1 MLVKDKDI
9 MKVNKELIRLRAEN
23 TEMKEKLQNYIP
35 RRRVR
40 RVFKQMKT
48 ILEADIQ
55 DDNKIYLDQLKEFIQ
70 KIEKEGPQMAGQEI
84 KTAIEH
90 IIGDY
95 ELKDP
100 CDHEEIDVSSAK
112 ITLDISNAVESVLR
126 TATDNLINGT
136 QSNTQPKGMMCA
148 AYNTEEK

>member
-1 MLVKDKDI
+1 MLVNDKDI
-9 MKVNKELIRLRAEN
+9 MKVNKELRRLRAEN
-23 TEMKEKLQNYIP
+23 VEMKEKLDNYIP

-40 RVFKQMKT
+40 RIFKSLKA

-90 IIGDY
+90 VIGDY

-100 CDHEEIDVSSAK
+100 DDDYLNDITTNISQTLNYSEITK
-112 ITLDISNAVESVLR
+112 
-126 TATDNLINGT
+126 
-136 QSNTQPKGMMCA
+136 KG
-148 AYNTEEK
+148 

>member
-1 MLVKDKDI
+1 MLVNDKDI
-9 MKVNKELIRLRAEN
+9 MKVNKELRRLRAEN
-23 TEMKEKLQNYIP
+23 VEMKEKLDNYIP

-40 RVFKQMKT
+40 RVFKSLKA

-100 CDHEEIDVSSAK
+100 DDDYLNNITTNISQTLNYSEITK
-112 ITLDISNAVESVLR
+112 
-126 TATDNLINGT
+126 
-136 QSNTQPKGMMCA
+136 KG
-148 AYNTEEK
+148 

>member
-1 MLVKDKDI
+1 MLVNDKDI
-9 MKVNKELIRLRAEN
+9 MKVNKELRRLRSEN
-23 TEMKEKLQNYIP
+23 EEMKEKLDNYIP

-40 RVFKQMKT
+40 RVFKSLKA

-100 CDHEEIDVSSAK
+100 DDNYLDDITTNISQTLNYSEITK
-112 ITLDISNAVESVLR
+112 
-126 TATDNLINGT
+126 
-136 QSNTQPKGMMCA
+136 KG
-148 AYNTEEK
+148 

>member
-1 MLVKDKDI
+1 MLVDDKDI
-9 MKVNKELIRLRAEN
+9 MKVNKELRRLKSEN
-23 TEMKEKLQNYIP
+23 VEMKEKLNNYIP

-40 RVFKQMKT
+40 RIFKSLKS

-55 DDNKIYLDQLKEFIQ
+55 DDNKIYLDQLKDFIQ

-100 CDHEEIDVSSAK
+100 DDDEYDDITTNISQ
-112 ITLDISNAVESVLR
+112 TLDYSSI
-126 TATDNLINGT
+126 I
-136 QSNTQPKGMMCA
+136 
-148 AYNTEEK
+148 EK

>member
-1 MLVKDKDI
+1 MLVNDKDI
-9 MKVNKELIRLRAEN
+9 MKVNKELKRLRAEN
-23 TEMKEKLQNYIP
+23 VEMKEKLDNYIP

-40 RVFKQMKT
+40 RIFKSLKAV
-48 ILEADIQ
+48 LEADIQ
-55 DDNKIYLDQLKEFIQ
+55 DNNKIYLDQLKEFIQ

-100 CDHEEIDVSSAK
+100 DDDYLDDITTNISQILNYSEITK
-112 ITLDISNAVESVLR
+112 
-126 TATDNLINGT
+126 
-136 QSNTQPKGMMCA
+136 KG
-148 AYNTEEK
+148 

>member
-1 MLVKDKDI
+1 MLVNDKDI
-9 MKVNKELIRLRAEN
+9 MKVNKELRRLRAEN
-23 TEMKEKLQNYIP
+23 VEMKEKLDNYIP
-35 RRRVR
+35 RRTVR
-40 RVFKQMKT
+40 RVLKSLKA

-100 CDHEEIDVSSAK
+100 DDDYLNDITTNISQTLNYSEITK
-112 ITLDISNAVESVLR
+112 
-126 TATDNLINGT
+126 
-136 QSNTQPKGMMCA
+136 KG
-148 AYNTEEK
+148 

>member
-1 MLVKDKDI
+1 MLVNDKDI
-9 MKVNKELIRLRAEN
+9 MKVNKELRKLRAEN
-23 TEMKEKLQNYIP
+23 VEMKEKLDNYIP

-40 RVFKQMKT
+40 RIFKSLKA

-100 CDHEEIDVSSAK
+100 DDDY
-112 ITLDISNAVESVLR
+112 LDDISTNISQTLNYSDITKKV
-126 TATDNLINGT
+126 
-136 QSNTQPKGMMCA
+136 
-148 AYNTEEK
+148 

>member
-1 MLVKDKDI
+1 MLVNDKDI
-9 MKVNKELIRLRAEN
+9 MKVNKELRRLRAEN
-23 TEMKEKLQNYIP
+23 VEMKEKLDNYIP

-40 RVFKQMKT
+40 RIFKSLKA

-55 DDNKIYLDQLKEFIQ
+55 DNNKIYLDQLKEFIQ

-100 CDHEEIDVSSAK
+100 DDDYLDDIITNISQTLNYSEITK
-112 ITLDISNAVESVLR
+112 
-126 TATDNLINGT
+126 
-136 QSNTQPKGMMCA
+136 KG
-148 AYNTEEK
+148 

>member
-1 MLVKDKDI
+1 MLVNDKDI
-9 MKVNKELIRLRAEN
+9 MKVNKELRRLRAEN
-23 TEMKEKLQNYIP
+23 VEMKEKLDNYIP

-40 RVFKQMKT
+40 RIFKSLKA

-100 CDHEEIDVSSAK
+100 DDDYLNNITTNISQTLNYSEITK
-112 ITLDISNAVESVLR
+112 
-126 TATDNLINGT
+126 
-136 QSNTQPKGMMCA
+136 KG
-148 AYNTEEK
+148 

>member
-1 MLVKDKDI
+1 MLINDKDI
-9 MKVNKELIRLRAEN
+9 MKVNKELRRLRAEN
-23 TEMKEKLQNYIP
+23 VEMKEKLDNYIP

-40 RVFKQMKT
+40 RIFKSLKAV
-48 ILEADIQ
+48 LEADIQ

-100 CDHEEIDVSSAK
+100 DDYLDDITTNISQTLNYSEITK
-112 ITLDISNAVESVLR
+112 
-126 TATDNLINGT
+126 
-136 QSNTQPKGMMCA
+136 KG
-148 AYNTEEK
+148 

>member
-1 MLVKDKDI
+1 MLVNDKDI
-9 MKVNKELIRLRAEN
+9 MKVNKELRRLKSEN
-23 TEMKEKLQNYIP
+23 VEMKEKLNNYIP

-40 RVFKQMKT
+40 RIFKSLKS

-55 DDNKIYLDQLKEFIQ
+55 DDNKLYLDQLKDFIQ

-100 CDHEEIDVSSAK
+100 DDEYVDDITTNISQ
-112 ITLDISNAVESVLR
+112 TLDYSSI
-126 TATDNLINGT
+126 I
-136 QSNTQPKGMMCA
+136 
-148 AYNTEEK
+148 EK

>member
-1 MLVKDKDI
+1 MLVNDKDI
-9 MKVNKELIRLRAEN
+9 MKVNKELRRLRAEN
-23 TEMKEKLQNYIP
+23 IEMKEKLDNYIP

-40 RVFKQMKT
+40 RIFKSLKA

-100 CDHEEIDVSSAK
+100 DDDYLNDITTNISQTLNYSEITK
-112 ITLDISNAVESVLR
+112 
-126 TATDNLINGT
+126 
-136 QSNTQPKGMMCA
+136 KG
-148 AYNTEEK
+148 

>member
-1 MLVKDKDI
+1 MLVNDKDI
-9 MKVNKELIRLRAEN
+9 MKVNKELRRLRAEN
-23 TEMKEKLQNYIP
+23 VEMKEKLDNYIP

-40 RVFKQMKT
+40 RIFKSLKA

-100 CDHEEIDVSSAK
+100 DNNYLDDITTNISQTLNYSEITK
-112 ITLDISNAVESVLR
+112 
-126 TATDNLINGT
+126 
-136 QSNTQPKGMMCA
+136 KG
-148 AYNTEEK
+148 

>member
-100 CDHEEIDVSSAK
+100 YIDPSLLPIGEA
-112 ITLDISNAVESVLR
+112 IAQAVE
-126 TATDNLINGT
+126 
-136 QSNTQPKGMMCA
+136 QSQLGRIGMN
-148 AYNTEEK
+148 YGRNI

>member
-1 MLVKDKDI
+1 MLVNDKDI
-9 MKVNKELIRLRAEN
+9 MKVNKELRRLRAEN
-23 TEMKEKLQNYIP
+23 VEMKEKLDNYIP

-40 RVFKQMKT
+40 RVFKSLKT

-100 CDHEEIDVSSAK
+100 DDNYLDDITTNISQTLNYSEITK
-112 ITLDISNAVESVLR
+112 
-126 TATDNLINGT
+126 
-136 QSNTQPKGMMCA
+136 KG
-148 AYNTEEK
+148 

>member
-1 MLVKDKDI
+1 MNISDKEV
-9 MKVNKELIRLRAEN
+9 MKINKELLRLRSEN
-23 TEMKEKLQNYIP
+23 VEMKEKLENYIP

-40 RVFKQMKT
+40 RVFKSLKT
-48 ILEADIQ
+48 ILEADIK
-55 DDNKIYLDQLKEFIQ
+55 DDNKLYLEQLKEFIQ

-100 CDHEEIDVSSAK
+100 DDDIVEDIATSISK
-112 ITLDISNAVESVLR
+112 TLDFSSIIDPNKINMMKGGNINACN
-126 TATDNLINGT
+126 D
-136 QSNTQPKGMMCA
+136 
-148 AYNTEEK
+148 

>member
-1 MLVKDKDI
+1 MLVNDKDI
-9 MKVNKELIRLRAEN
+9 MKVNKELRRLRAEN
-23 TEMKEKLQNYIP
+23 VEMKEKLDNYIP

-40 RVFKQMKT
+40 RVFKSLKA

-84 KTAIEH
+84 KTAIER

-100 CDHEEIDVSSAK
+100 DDEYLNDITTNISQTLNYSEITK
-112 ITLDISNAVESVLR
+112 
-126 TATDNLINGT
+126 
-136 QSNTQPKGMMCA
+136 KG
-148 AYNTEEK
+148 

>member
-1 MLVKDKDI
+1 MLVNDKDI
-9 MKVNKELIRLRAEN
+9 MKVNKELRRLRAEN
-23 TEMKEKLQNYIP
+23 VEMKEKLDNYIP

-40 RVFKQMKT
+40 RIFKSLKA

-90 IIGDY
+90 VIGDY

-100 CDHEEIDVSSAK
+100 DDDYLNDITTNISQTLNYSEIIK
-112 ITLDISNAVESVLR
+112 
-126 TATDNLINGT
+126 
-136 QSNTQPKGMMCA
+136 KG
-148 AYNTEEK
+148 

>member
-1 MLVKDKDI
+1 MLVNDKDI
-9 MKVNKELIRLRAEN
+9 MKVNKELRRLRAEN
-23 TEMKEKLQNYIP
+23 VEMKEKLDNYIP

-40 RVFKQMKT
+40 RVFKSLKA

-100 CDHEEIDVSSAK
+100 DDEYLNDITTNISQTLNYSEITK
-112 ITLDISNAVESVLR
+112 
-126 TATDNLINGT
+126 
-136 QSNTQPKGMMCA
+136 KG
-148 AYNTEEK
+148 

>member
-1 MLVKDKDI
+1 MLVNDKDI
-9 MKVNKELIRLRAEN
+9 MKVNKELRRLRAEN
-23 TEMKEKLQNYIP
+23 VEMKEKLDNYIP

-40 RVFKQMKT
+40 RIFKSLKA

-100 CDHEEIDVSSAK
+100 DDDYINDITTNISQTLNYSEITK
-112 ITLDISNAVESVLR
+112 
-126 TATDNLINGT
+126 
-136 QSNTQPKGMMCA
+136 KG
-148 AYNTEEK
+148 

>member
-1 MLVKDKDI
+1 MSTEE
-9 MKVNKELIRLRAEN
+9 ELKKLRAEN
-23 TEMKEKLQNYIP
+23 VEMREKLDNYIP

-40 RVFKQMKT
+40 RIFKSLKAV
-48 ILEADIQ
+48 LEADIQ

-100 CDHEEIDVSSAK
+100 DDNHLDDITTNISQTLNYSEITKND
-112 ITLDISNAVESVLR
+112 
-126 TATDNLINGT
+126 
-136 QSNTQPKGMMCA
+136 
-148 AYNTEEK
+148 

>member
-1 MLVKDKDI
+1 MLVNDKDI
-9 MKVNKELIRLRAEN
+9 MKINKELRRLRAEN
-23 TEMKEKLQNYIP
+23 VEMKEKLDNYIP

-40 RVFKQMKT
+40 RIFKSLKA

-100 CDHEEIDVSSAK
+100 DDDYLNDITTNISQTLNYSEITK
-112 ITLDISNAVESVLR
+112 
-126 TATDNLINGT
+126 
-136 QSNTQPKGMMCA
+136 KG
-148 AYNTEEK
+148 

>member
-1 MLVKDKDI
+1 MYIKDKDI
-9 MKVNKELIRLRAEN
+9 MKVNQNVIRLKSENAEL
-23 TEMKEKLQNYIP
+23 KEKLQSYIP

-40 RVFKQMKT
+40 RVFKQLKT

-55 DDNKIYLDQLKEFIQ
+55 DENKIYLDQLKEFIQ
-70 KIEKEGPQMAGQEI
+70 KIEKEGPQMAGQDI

-100 CDHEEIDVSSAK
+100 ND
-112 ITLDISNAVESVLR
+112 DINKALGESIMVAVEKSIQGNSAV
-126 TATDNLINGT
+126 NGFHA
-136 QSNTQPKGMMCA
+136 QKISPFKEC
-148 AYNTEEK
+148 

>member
-1 MLVKDKDI
+1 MLVNDKDI
-9 MKVNKELIRLRAEN
+9 MKVNKELRRLRAEN
-23 TEMKEKLQNYIP
+23 VEMKEKLDNYIP

-40 RVFKQMKT
+40 RVFKSLKA

-90 IIGDY
+90 IVGDY

-100 CDHEEIDVSSAK
+100 DDDYLNDITTNISQTLNYSEIAK
-112 ITLDISNAVESVLR
+112 
-126 TATDNLINGT
+126 
-136 QSNTQPKGMMCA
+136 KG
-148 AYNTEEK
+148 

>member
-1 MLVKDKDI
+1 MLVNDKDI
-9 MKVNKELIRLRAEN
+9 MKVNKELRRLRAEN
-23 TEMKEKLQNYIP
+23 VEMKEKLDNYIP
-35 RRRVR
+35 RRRAR
-40 RVFKQMKT
+40 RVFKSLKA

-100 CDHEEIDVSSAK
+100 DDDYLNDITTNISQTLNYSEITK
-112 ITLDISNAVESVLR
+112 
-126 TATDNLINGT
+126 
-136 QSNTQPKGMMCA
+136 KG
-148 AYNTEEK
+148 

>member
-1 MLVKDKDI
+1 MLVNDKDI
-9 MKVNKELIRLRAEN
+9 MKVNKELRRLRAEN
-23 TEMKEKLQNYIP
+23 VEMKEKLDNYIP

-40 RVFKQMKT
+40 RVFKSLKA

-55 DDNKIYLDQLKEFIQ
+55 DDNKIYLALLKEFIQ

-100 CDHEEIDVSSAK
+100 DNDYLNDITTNISQTLNYSEITK
-112 ITLDISNAVESVLR
+112 
-126 TATDNLINGT
+126 
-136 QSNTQPKGMMCA
+136 KG
-148 AYNTEEK
+148 

>member
-1 MLVKDKDI
+1 MLVNDKDI
-9 MKVNKELIRLRAEN
+9 MKVNKELRRLRSEN
-23 TEMKEKLQNYIP
+23 EEMKEKLDNYIP

-40 RVFKQMKT
+40 RVFKSLKA

-100 CDHEEIDVSSAK
+100 DDDYLNDITTNISQTLNYSEITK
-112 ITLDISNAVESVLR
+112 
-126 TATDNLINGT
+126 
-136 QSNTQPKGMMCA
+136 KG
-148 AYNTEEK
+148 

>member
-1 MLVKDKDI
+1 MLVNDKDI
-9 MKVNKELIRLRAEN
+9 MKVNKELRRLRAEN
-23 TEMKEKLQNYIP
+23 VEMKEKLDNYIP

-40 RVFKQMKT
+40 RIFKSLKA

-100 CDHEEIDVSSAK
+100 DDDY
-112 ITLDISNAVESVLR
+112 LDDISTNISQTLNYSDITNKV
-126 TATDNLINGT
+126 
-136 QSNTQPKGMMCA
+136 
-148 AYNTEEK
+148 

>member
-1 MLVKDKDI
+1 MLVNDKDI
-9 MKVNKELIRLRAEN
+9 MKVNKELRRLRAEN
-23 TEMKEKLQNYIP
+23 VEMKEKLDNYIP

-40 RVFKQMKT
+40 RVFKSLKA

-100 CDHEEIDVSSAK
+100 DDNYLDDITTNISQTLNYSK
-112 ITLDISNAVESVLR
+112 ITK
-126 TATDNLINGT
+126 
-136 QSNTQPKGMMCA
+136 KG
-148 AYNTEEK
+148 

>member
-1 MLVKDKDI
+1 MLVNDKDI
-9 MKVNKELIRLRAEN
+9 MKVNKELRRLRAEN
-23 TEMKEKLQNYIP
+23 VEMKEKLDNYIP

-40 RVFKQMKT
+40 RVFKSLKA

-100 CDHEEIDVSSAK
+100 DDDYLNDITTNISQTLNYSEITK
-112 ITLDISNAVESVLR
+112 
-126 TATDNLINGT
+126 
-136 QSNTQPKGMMCA
+136 KG
-148 AYNTEEK
+148 

>member
-1 MLVKDKDI
+1 MLVNDKDI
-9 MKVNKELIRLRAEN
+9 MKVNKELRRLRAEN
-23 TEMKEKLQNYIP
+23 VEMKEKLDNYIP

-40 RVFKQMKT
+40 RIFKSLKA

-100 CDHEEIDVSSAK
+100 DDEYLNDITTNISQTLNYSEITK
-112 ITLDISNAVESVLR
+112 
-126 TATDNLINGT
+126 
-136 QSNTQPKGMMCA
+136 KG
-148 AYNTEEK
+148 

>member
-1 MLVKDKDI
+1 MLVNDKDI
-9 MKVNKELIRLRAEN
+9 MKVNKELRRLRAEN
-23 TEMKEKLQNYIP
+23 VEMKEKLDNYIP

-40 RVFKQMKT
+40 RVFKSLKA

-84 KTAIEH
+84 KTAIER

-100 CDHEEIDVSSAK
+100 DDEYLNDITTNISQTLNYSEIIK
-112 ITLDISNAVESVLR
+112 
-126 TATDNLINGT
+126 
-136 QSNTQPKGMMCA
+136 KG
-148 AYNTEEK
+148 

>member
-1 MLVKDKDI
+1 MLVNDKDI
-9 MKVNKELIRLRAEN
+9 MKVNTELRRLKSEN
-23 TEMKEKLQNYIP
+23 IEMKEKLENYIP

-40 RVFKQMKT
+40 RVFKSLKA
-48 ILEADIQ
+48 ILEADLQ

-70 KIEKEGPQMAGQEI
+70 KIEKEGPQMAGQDI

-100 CDHEEIDVSSAK
+100 DDEYINEITTNISQTLNYSSIIDPEK
-112 ITLDISNAVESVLR
+112 LK
-126 TATDNLINGT
+126 
-136 QSNTQPKGMMCA
+136 KG
-148 AYNTEEK
+148 

>member
-1 MLVKDKDI
+1 MIINDKDI
-9 MKVNKELIRLRAEN
+9 MKVNKELRRLKAEN
-23 TEMKEKLQNYIP
+23 VEMKEKLDNYIP

-40 RVFKQMKT
+40 RIFKSLKAV
-48 ILEADIQ
+48 LEADIQ

-100 CDHEEIDVSSAK
+100 DDDYLDDITTNISQILNYSEITK
-112 ITLDISNAVESVLR
+112 
-126 TATDNLINGT
+126 
-136 QSNTQPKGMMCA
+136 KG
-148 AYNTEEK
+148 

>member
-1 MLVKDKDI
+1 MLVNDKDI
-9 MKVNKELIRLRAEN
+9 MKVNKELRRLRSEN
-23 TEMKEKLQNYIP
+23 EEMKEKLDNYIP

-40 RVFKQMKT
+40 RVFKSLKA

-70 KIEKEGPQMAGQEI
+70 KIEKEGPQTAGQEI

-100 CDHEEIDVSSAK
+100 DDNYLDDITTNISQTLNYSEITK
-112 ITLDISNAVESVLR
+112 
-126 TATDNLINGT
+126 
-136 QSNTQPKGMMCA
+136 KG
-148 AYNTEEK
+148 

>member
-1 MLVKDKDI
+1 MLVNDKDI
-9 MKVNKELIRLRAEN
+9 MKVNKELRRLRAEN
-23 TEMKEKLQNYIP
+23 VEMKEKLDNYIP

-40 RVFKQMKT
+40 RIFKSLKA

-70 KIEKEGPQMAGQEI
+70 KIEKEGPQIAGQEI

-100 CDHEEIDVSSAK
+100 DDDYLDDITTNISQTLNYSEITK
-112 ITLDISNAVESVLR
+112 
-126 TATDNLINGT
+126 
-136 QSNTQPKGMMCA
+136 KG
-148 AYNTEEK
+148 

>member
-1 MLVKDKDI
+1 MLVNDKDI
-9 MKVNKELIRLRAEN
+9 MKVNKELRRLRAEN
-23 TEMKEKLQNYIP
+23 VEMKEKLDNYIP

-40 RVFKQMKT
+40 RVFKSLKA

-100 CDHEEIDVSSAK
+100 DDDYINDITTNISQTLNYSEITK
-112 ITLDISNAVESVLR
+112 
-126 TATDNLINGT
+126 
-136 QSNTQPKGMMCA
+136 KG
-148 AYNTEEK
+148 

>member
-1 MLVKDKDI
+1 MLVNDKDI
-9 MKVNKELIRLRAEN
+9 MKVNKELRRLRAEN
-23 TEMKEKLQNYIP
+23 VEMKEKLDNYIP

-40 RVFKQMKT
+40 RIFKSLKA

-100 CDHEEIDVSSAK
+100 DDDYLDDITTNISQTLNYSEITK
-112 ITLDISNAVESVLR
+112 
-126 TATDNLINGT
+126 
-136 QSNTQPKGMMCA
+136 KG
-148 AYNTEEK
+148 